1 MEMRIKK
8 LLLMSLISLSLLSC
22 GNEMSQVAN
31 ATAKTELGKNAL
43 SAFKLPRLASNFPE
57 YIKNLQHFVKE
68 NGIKQKTINE
78 AFSGVYY
85 VGRAVKAD
93 KNQPEKKLNLEQ
105 YLAIVASQ
113 QRLML
118 ARKKMDEHHQEANAA
133 ANLTGVPAEYIIALW
148 GIESLYGIHQGT
160 EDVISALSTLAFEG
174 RREAFFSKELLQ
186 ALKILEM
193 GDITKEKFKGSW
205 AGAMGQ
211 CQFMP
216 SSLLAYGKDGDGD
229 GKVDIWNN
237 INDVLASI
245 GNYLARTGWDK
256 NNYWGNKVRLPD
268 NFNTTLIGLN
278 ENKSKSLANWL
289 QLGIKFVDLKTKR
302 EPDANTLAWLIQPD
316 ENKKSEGYLVYS
328 NFKTIMNWN
337 RSYFFAISIGTIADS
352 LMEK

>member
-1 MEMRIKK
+1 MDMRIKK
-8 LLLMSLISLSLLSC
+8 LLLMSFISLSLLSC
-22 GNEMSQVAN
+22 GNKVNQMAN
-31 ATAKTELGKNAL
+31 ATTTRTEFNKAAL

-57 YIKNLQHFVKE
+57 YIKNLQRFVKE

-78 AFSGVYY
+78 AFAGVYY
-85 VGRAVKAD
+85 LERAITAD
-93 KNQPEKKLNLEQ
+93 KSQPEKKLGLEQ
-105 YLAIVASQ
+105 YLAIVASP

-118 ARKKMDEHHQEANAA
+118 AKKKMGEYRKEVNAA
-133 ANLTGVPAEYIIALW
+133 AGLTGVPAEYIIALW

-186 ALKILEM
+186 ALKILER

-216 SSLLAYGKDGDGD
+216 SSLLAYGKDGNGD

-237 INDVLASI
+237 INDVLVSI

-256 NNYWGNKVRLPD
+256 TNYWGNKVILPD
-268 NFNTTLIGLN
+268 NFNAALIGLN
-278 ENKSKSLANWL
+278 GDQLKSLADWQ
-289 QLGIKFVDLKTKR
+289 QLGIKFADLKTA
-302 EPDANTLAWLIQPD
+302 PAANTLAWLIQPD
-316 ENKKSEGYLVYS
+316 ESKKSEGYLVYS

-337 RSYFFAISIGTIADS
+337 RSYFFAISVGTIADS
-352 LMEK
+352 LVEK